1 MVRGAAFGVPPVDRL
16 RAAQIAGAVVPAVAT
31 ATAVAS
37 GLCALEAAKLLGG
50 GATRAALRSTFC
62 GLAAPL
68 WGQAPPARPARWRLP
83 GGAVA
88 SEWAPPTVRC
98 ARADSVRAVAGRVAA
113 LLCPDEEIET
123 LVAPNGDLVFA
134 RALHARRAPALGDVL
149 EEGASVVEVQATS
162 GDLELPAVR
171 LVVAGD

>member
-1 MVRGAAFGVPPVDRL
+1 MVVEGAPQRGWVNMSLLPV
-16 RAAQIAGAVVPAVAT
+16 
-31 ATAVAS
+31 
-37 GLCALEAAKLLGG
+37 GG
-50 GATRAALRSTFC
+50 GAGGELLLLYNDSLPRSAGLRGYRFDRAALRSTFC

-149 EEGASVVEVQATS
+149 GGASVVEVQATS